1 MENSGE
7 DLSYTANHSSGDDG
21 SAAASEESGWTSYI
35 DYFME
40 TQRRQKGEASL
51 AAADALS
58 TDDVGRCRSTSECSG
73 DCGVGASTRLPALV
87 EPSVVS
93 KRLNLE
99 EGWRKKKKVLY
110 DESLEDTAT
119 SPISSPKLTE
129 LRGSDATHKKKKNSC
144 DEILHSNKSIFKKKR
159 KLNLT
164 LMYILLNLQ
173 KNTTDDVN
181 GANTTTDTTI
191 KEDGAYGNNE
201 LRKKGLCLVPVSAF
215 RV

>member
-7 DLSYTANHSSGDDG
+7 ELSSTANRSFSGDG
-21 SAAASEESGWTSYI
+21 SAAASEEESGWTSYI
-35 DYFME
+35 DYFMK

-51 AAADALS
+51 SADALS
-58 TDDVGRCRSTSECSG
+58 TDDAGGCRSTSECSG

-93 KRLNLE
+93 RRLSLK
-99 EGWRKKKKVLY
+99 EGWGKKKKVLY

-119 SPISSPKLTE
+119 SPISSPKLIE
-129 LRGSDATHKKKKNSC
+129 LRDSDATHQKKDNPS
-144 DEILHSNKSIFKKKR
+144 DEILHSK
-159 KLNLT
+159 
-164 LMYILLNLQ
+164 
-173 KNTTDDVN
+173 KNTTGDVN

-191 KEDGAYGNNE
+191 KEEDGAYDNNE

-215 RV
+215 RVYNS

>member
-7 DLSYTANHSSGDDG
+7 DLSSTANHSISGDG

-40 TQRRQKGEASL
+40 TQRRS
-51 AAADALS
+51 AAANPS
-58 TDDVGRCRSTSECSG
+58 TDDGVGCRSTSECSG
-73 DCGVGASTRLPALV
+73 GGCGEGGGFTRLPALV
-87 EPSVVS
+87 EPSMVPR
-93 KRLNLE
+93 RLSLK
-99 EGWRKKKKVLY
+99 EGWRRKKKVLY

-119 SPISSPKLTE
+119 SPISSPKLIE
-129 LRGSDATHKKKKNSC
+129 MKDSDANHQKKENSCNEMPHSKKN
-144 DEILHSNKSIFKKKR
+144 
-159 KLNLT
+159 T
-164 LMYILLNLQ
+164 AG
-173 KNTTDDVN
+173 DVN

-191 KEDGAYGNNE
+191 KEDGTYDNNE

>member
-7 DLSYTANHSSGDDG
+7 DLSSTANHFSSGDG

-40 TQRRQKGEASL
+40 MQQRQKGEASL
-51 AAADALS
+51 AAGALS
-58 TDDVGRCRSTSECSG
+58 TEDVGRCHSTSEYSG
-73 DCGVGASTRLPALV
+73 DCRVGASTRLSALV

-93 KRLNLE
+93 RRLSLK
-99 EGWRKKKKVLY
+99 EGWRRRKKVLY

-119 SPISSPKLTE
+119 SPISSPKLIDE
-129 LRGSDATHKKKKNSC
+129 LRDLDANHQRKGNSC
-144 DEILHSNKSIFKKKR
+144 DEISHSK
-159 KLNLT
+159 
-164 LMYILLNLQ
+164 
-173 KNTTDDVN
+173 KNTTGDVN

-191 KEDGAYGNNE
+191 KEDGAYDNNE